1 MDITIRR
8 AGPADE
14 AVCARLVYD
23 AFKDVSERHG
33 FTSGFAT
40 VEVARRVVRVFLGLD
55 AMWSGAAEVD
65 GRVVGSIFYD
75 EWDPIH
81 GVALVS
87 VDPGTQR
94 RGIGRR
100 LMEAALARATNAA
113 GVRLIR
119 RPSTS
124 TRWDSTRRSASR

>member
-1 MDITIRR
+1 MNITIRR

-55 AMWSGAAEVD
+55 AMWSAPLRWTAA
-65 GRVVGSIFYD
+65 SWAASFTTK
-75 EWDPIH
+75 
-81 GVALVS
+81 
-87 VDPGTQR
+87 GTR
-94 RGIGRR
+94 FTAW
-100 LMEAALARATNAA
+100 L
-113 GVRLIR
+113 
-119 RPSTS
+119 S
-124 TRWDSTRRSASR
+124 SASIPGRSVAVSGVG

>member
-1 MDITIRR
+1 GLTRPGRALGALATAGYGARRMDITIPR

-14 AVCARLVYD
+14 AVCARLVHD

-55 AMWSGAAEVD
+55 AMWSGAAEVN

-75 EWDPIH
+75 EGD
-81 GVALVS
+81 
-87 VDPGTQR
+87 Q
-94 RGIGRR
+94 IGR
-100 LMEAALARATNAA
+100 AH
-113 GVRLIR
+113 V
-119 RPSTS
+119 
-124 TRWDSTRRSASR
+124 